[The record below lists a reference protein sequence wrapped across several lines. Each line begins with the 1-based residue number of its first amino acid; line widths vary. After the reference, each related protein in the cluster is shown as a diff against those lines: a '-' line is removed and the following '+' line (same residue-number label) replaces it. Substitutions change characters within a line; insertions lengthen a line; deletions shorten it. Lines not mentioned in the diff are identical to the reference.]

1 MGTSDKLGPQNTDN
15 LQDDGTTTMSDNTRA
30 VALVELSN
38 GKLILITTER
48 DSGHDGLASFEIDN
62 DPASPT
68 YGMVINT
75 GANDVDAIIDTV
87 DHNVAGAGY
96 DNVESVA
103 AITFANGNTFVY
115 SADPNTQAI
124 GITQVNADGTLTPQT
139 ALVDGTNL
147 NSVGDVTIVE
157 VDGQAFVLALAGGSS
172 NNLLSYSVD
181 TTTGNLTQVSDI
193 NDGSGAG
200 ENYLFHGSALDASF
214 VEAFT
219 DSSGTGFV
227 LAGGSEDG
235 ISLFTI
241 DNTGTLTFQ
250 NARGDDQAG
259 AGEFDPQGN
268 ELGRDLVAPAQ
279 TGLMNVDA
287 AAFGEIDGKTYVF
300 VGGEDDDIDIFRIDA
315 DTLGDG
321 TFDLTLVGH
330 VDDVTVDVSALQVL
344 EGKAGQYFLAGGG
357 EQQGLGF
364 AQIIVDPVTGVV
376 SFDFAGAV
384 QIADGGEPGAEL
396 WDVEDL
402 AVHNG
407 ILVSASDLDDGVA
420 VMTVMVCF
428 AVGTQI
434 MTEFGELPVEDLRPG
449 DRVLTQDRGFQPI
462 LWIGTRRVSGQEI
475 AENPGW
481 CPVKI
486 DRGAFG
492 PNVPSRGLRLS
503 RQHRV
508 LIVPQDGTPE
518 AIVPVKDCL
527 ALDGVIEQSDS
538 QGVRYFHFLL
548 SGHDIVFANG
558 QPCETLWPGEM
569 VQCELSGQTGF
580 PPVDLDSYTPARPML
595 KGRPARDLVDRLRK
609 VGTPMVPPRF
619 MRLSRRDDTDT
630 VRTTA

>member
-1 MGTSDKLGPQNTDN
+1 MGTSDNLDPQNTDN
-15 LQDDGTTTMSDNTRA
+15 LQDTNTATLSDNTRA

-48 DSGHDGLASFEIDN
+48 DTPDDGIASFEIDN
-62 DPASPT
+62 DPASVT
-68 YGMVINT
+68 YGQVINL
-75 GANDVDAIIDTV
+75 GMNDADAIIDTV
-87 DHNVAGAGY
+87 EFNTSGAGY

-103 AITFANGNTFVY
+103 AITLSNGNSFVY
-115 SADPNTQAI
+115 TADPNSQAI
-124 GITQVNADGTLTPQT
+124 GITQVNADGTLTAQT
-139 ALVDGTNL
+139 PLTDATNL
-147 NSVGDVTIVE
+147 NSVGDVTVAE

-172 NNLLSYSVD
+172 DNLVSYSID
-181 TTTGNLTQVSDI
+181 TSTGALTQVSDI
-193 NDGSGAG
+193 NDGSLLD
-200 ENYLFHGSALDASF
+200 ENYLAHGGALDASF

-219 DSSGTGFV
+219 DSSGTGYV
-227 LAGGSEDG
+227 LAGGAEDG
-235 ISLFTI
+235 ISLYTI

-259 AGEFDPQGN
+259 VGDGDPTGTD
-268 ELGRDLVAPAQ
+268 LGRDLVAPVE
-279 TGLMNVDA
+279 TGLNNVDA
-287 AAFGEIDGKTYVF
+287 AAFGEIDGNTYIF
-300 VGGEDDDIDIFRIDA
+300 VGGEDDDISIFRID
-315 DTLGDG
+315 DDILGDG

-330 VDDVTVDVSALQVL
+330 VDNVTVDVSALQVML
-344 EGKAGQYFLAGGG
+344 GDNGEYFLAGGG

-384 QIADGGEPGAEL
+384 QIADAGEPGAEL
-396 WDVEDL
+396 WDVEDF
-402 AVHNG
+402 AYHDG
-407 ILVSASDLDDGVA
+407 ILVSASDMDDGVA

-462 LWIGTRRVSGQEI
+462 LWIGTRRVSGKEI
-475 AENPGW
+475 AETPGW

-492 PNVPSRGLRLS
+492 PNVPSRALRLS

-508 LIVPQDGTPE
+508 LIAPQDGTPE
-518 AIVPVKDCL
+518 AILPVKDCL
-527 ALDGVIEQSDS
+527 ALDGVSEQSDS

-580 PPVDLDSYTPARPML
+580 PPVDLDSYRPARQML
-595 KGRPARDLVDRLRK
+595 KGRPARDMVDRLLRA
-609 VGTPMVPPRF
+609 GMPMVPARF
-619 MRLSRRDDTDT
+619 MRLDQPASAKRSLN
-630 VRTTA
+630 